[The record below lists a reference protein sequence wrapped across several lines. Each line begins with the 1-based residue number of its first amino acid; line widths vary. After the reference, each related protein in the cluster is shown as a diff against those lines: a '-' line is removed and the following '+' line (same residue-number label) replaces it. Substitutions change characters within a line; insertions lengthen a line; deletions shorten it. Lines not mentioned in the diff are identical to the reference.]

1 MKHSLY
7 EQFKENLIQGYI
19 AEPELVQS
27 TLLQTL
33 DILKTR
39 LEQDEIPW
47 PEFLRQ
53 VMNCTRENLLAFEE
67 ADRRGG
73 AHTQH

>member
-7 EQFKENLIQGYI
+7 EQFKENLIQGYM

-33 DILKTR
+33 DTLKA
-39 LEQDEIPW
+39 LFEKDEIPW

-53 VMNCTRENLLAFEE
+53 VMNCTRENLLALEE